1 MATILY
7 ISKTPFS
14 KLILQKIEEQTEMEL
29 IGCVLY
35 TTNGLVIEEK
45 PNVVLLDTESIAL
58 PEVTAAIKQLKAANP
73 FVKVITIVG
82 ASQLDDSM
90 AIIEAG
96 SDSVIEKRPNFE
108 DKLMLVILFIQD
120 AHYVAPSSVI
130 LDLLERLDE
139 LKKDNFDLF
148 RKRLGEN
155 GIHISMKES
164 LVAYFLKKNLRN
176 NEIAECIQL
185 REGTVK
191 VHISQIY
198 KKINIRGRKNVVH
211 YLNKIMS
218 NRVRMEEASPLN

>member
-7 ISKTPFS
+7 ISKNPFS
-14 KLILQKIEEQTEMEL
+14 KLIIQKIKEQTEMEL

-108 DKLMLVILFIQD
+108 DKLMLVILSIQD

-130 LDLLERLDE
+130 LDLLECLDE

>member
-7 ISKTPFS
+7 ISKNPFS
-14 KLILQKIEEQTEMEL
+14 KLIIQKIKEQTEMEL

-73 FVKVITIVG
+73 FVKVIMLVDT
-82 ASQLDDSM
+82 SQLDDSI
-90 AIIEAG
+90 AFIEAG
-96 SDSVIEKRPNFE
+96 SDSIIEKHTYYE
-108 DKLMLVILFIQD
+108 DKLLLVILSIQD
-120 AHYVAPSSVI
+120 AHYYAPSSVI

-139 LKKDNFDLF
+139 LKKDNLDLF
-148 RKRLGEN
+148 LKRLVEN

-164 LVAYFLKKNLRN
+164 LVAYFLKGNLRN

-185 REGTVK
+185 REVTVK

>member
-7 ISKTPFS
+7 ISKTAFS

-35 TTNGLVIEEK
+35 TTNGLDIEEQ

-148 RKRLGEN
+148 RKRLVEN

-164 LVAYFLKKNLRN
+164 LVAY
-176 NEIAECIQL
+176 
-185 REGTVK
+185 
-191 VHISQIY
+191 
-198 KKINIRGRKNVVH
+198 
-211 YLNKIMS
+211 
-218 NRVRMEEASPLN
+218 

>member
-35 TTNGLVIEEK
+35 TTNGLDIEEQ

-108 DKLMLVILFIQD
+108 DKLMLVILIQD
-120 AHYVAPSSVI
+120 AHYYAPSSVI